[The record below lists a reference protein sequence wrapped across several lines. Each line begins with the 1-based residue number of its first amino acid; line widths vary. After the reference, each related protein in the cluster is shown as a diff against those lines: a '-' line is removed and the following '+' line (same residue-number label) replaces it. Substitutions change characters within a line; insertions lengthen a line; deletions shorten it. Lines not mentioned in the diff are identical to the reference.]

1 MEMQS
6 KAAVLLCAFNPFLN
20 LLQEVA
26 MKMVALLVQAACK
39 ETIPQ
44 RKE

>member
-6 KAAVLLCAFNPFLN
+6 KAAILLCAFNLFLN
-20 LLQEVA
+20 VLQEVA
-26 MKMVALLVQAACK
+26 MKMVALLVQAECK
-39 ETIPQ
+39 ETTPQ